1 MTGQRSLRSP
11 SGRRTVDYQSQTIG
25 IGHRGA
31 RAFAPENT
39 IPAFRKAAEMGCPM
53 IELDVHLSRDDEV
66 VVHHDDDM
74 VRCTDVL
81 EKFPRRS
88 SAFVSDYTLDELRS
102 LDAGRWYV
110 SELTLPAGDRQSFL
124 RSLTDAEIERF
135 VSEEERHS
143 YVSGSVT
150 IPTLG
155 EVLDLAQSADLMVN
169 IEIKTIPRMYAGIAE
184 KVVALTV
191 ERGMERNVLISSFD
205 HEQLVKVREINDT
218 IPIGVLTSDRLARP
232 AEYLVLLRADA
243 YHPGCTGTSDSLG
256 FGSVSGELELNETD
270 GVRDIGGMIFA
281 WTCNRVGEMKTLIDV
296 GVTGIMTDFP
306 NRFSEA
312 KARA

>member
-11 SGRRTVDYQSQTIG
+11 SGRFTVDSQSQTIG

-39 IPAFRKAAEMGCPM
+39 IPAFRKAAEMGCAM
-53 IELDVHLSRDDEV
+53 IELDVHLSRDGEV
-66 VVHHDDDM
+66 VVHHDDDI

-81 EKFPRRS
+81 EKFPGRS
-88 SAFVSDYTLDELRS
+88 SAFVSDFTLDELQS

-110 SELTLPAGDRQSFL
+110 HELALPAGDRQTFL

-135 VSEEERHS
+135 VSEEERRS
-143 YVSGSVT
+143 YLSGSAA

-155 EVLDLAQSADLMVN
+155 EVLDLARRVDLMVN
-169 IEIKTIPRMYAGIAE
+169 IEIKTIPRMYAGITD

-191 ERGMERNVLISSFD
+191 EHGMERNVLISSFD
-205 HEQLVKVREINDT
+205 HQQLVKVREINDR

-232 AEYLVLLRADA
+232 AEYLVLLQAEA
-243 YHPGCTGTSDSLG
+243 YHPGCSGTSDSLG
-256 FGSVSGELELNETD
+256 LGSVSGQLELSGTD
-270 GVRDIGGMIFA
+270 DVRDIGGMVFV
-281 WTCNRVGEMKTLIDV
+281 WTCNRVGEMKTLIDAR
-296 GVTGIMTDFP
+296 VTGIMTDFP